1 MIIML
6 NHSRYGRFVIFFIL
20 LIITCSI
27 LLIGN
32 YPLLAN
38 IIFVIIIGALLVNLF
53 IEYLIIQIFR
63 KIYFQKP
70 SIEVEPWVELIADCR
85 GVEARAMLN
94 RRDQSAP
101 LLLMIHGW
109 KSSAESVRERA
120 EWFCDQGWH
129 ALIVEMPG
137 HGKAMTVE
145 KWTAIRVIEHTVELM
160 SALDSLLPP
169 QDITEIVYYGHSM
182 GGFVGL
188 NLSKRIDDYPWGNK
202 IKGWILESPMTKYSL
217 VYEDSIKRN
226 RIPKILHSSIQKR
239 LFAQLSALHPQENT
253 IHSLMQLDV
262 PLWGLPQQPT
272 LILQA
277 EEDSVLGRS
286 HYDLLVSSMVDA
298 GREGI
303 LTTHLIEDLPHS
315 GARTN
320 STRNYHI
327 EQWLEKS
334 F

>member
-1 MIIML
+1 MVIMIKQ
-6 NHSRYGRFVIFFIL
+6 SRYGRFVIFLIL
-20 LIITCSI
+20 LIISCSI

-38 IIFVIIIGALLVNLF
+38 ILFAIIICLISINLF

-63 KIYFQKP
+63 EIKFQKP
-70 SIEVEPWVELIADCR
+70 SIEIEPWVELIADCH

-137 HGKAMTVE
+137 HGKAMPVE
-145 KWTAIRVIEHTVELM
+145 KWTAIKVVEHTVKLM
-160 SALDSLLPP
+160 SALDRLLLPEE
-169 QDITEIVYYGHSM
+169 ITEITYYGHSM

-217 VYEDSIKRN
+217 VYEESIKRN
-226 RIPKILHSSIQKR
+226 RVPKILHSSIQKR
-239 LFAQLSALHPQENT
+239 LFSQLSAIHPQENT

-262 PLWGLPQQPT
+262 PIWGLPQQPT
-272 LILQA
+272 LVLQA
-277 EEDSVLGRS
+277 EEDSILGRS
-286 HYDLLVSSMVDA
+286 HYDLLVSSMIDA
-298 GREGI
+298 GREEI
-303 LTTHLIEDLPHS
+303 LTTHLIADLPHS

-320 STRNYHI
+320 SKRNHHI
-327 EQWLEKS
+327 KQWLENG

>member
-1 MIIML
+1 
-6 NHSRYGRFVIFFIL
+6 
-20 LIITCSI
+20 
-27 LLIGN
+27 
-32 YPLLAN
+32 
-38 IIFVIIIGALLVNLF
+38 
-53 IEYLIIQIFR
+53 
-63 KIYFQKP
+63 
-70 SIEVEPWVELIADCR
+70 
-85 GVEARAMLN
+85 
-94 RRDQSAP
+94 
-101 LLLMIHGW
+101 
-109 KSSAESVRERA
+109 
-120 EWFCDQGWH
+120 
-129 ALIVEMPG
+129 
-137 HGKAMTVE
+137 
-145 KWTAIRVIEHTVELM
+145 
-160 SALDSLLPP
+160 
-169 QDITEIVYYGHSM
+169 
-182 GGFVGL
+182 
-188 NLSKRIDDYPWGNK
+188 
-202 IKGWILESPMTKYSL
+202 MTKYSL

>member
-1 MIIML
+1 MVVMIKQ
-6 NHSRYGRFVIFFIL
+6 SKYGRVVIFLIL
-20 LIITCSI
+20 LIFACSI

-38 IIFVIIIGALLVNLF
+38 IIFVIIIVVISINLF

-63 KIYFQKP
+63 EIHFEKP
-70 SIEVEPWVELIADCR
+70 SIEIEPWIELIADCQ

-137 HGKAMTVE
+137 HGKAMPVE
-145 KWTAIRVIEHTVELM
+145 KWTAIRVVEHTVELM
-160 SALDSLLPP
+160 NALDSLLLPE
-169 QDITEIVYYGHSM
+169 DITEITYYGHSM

-226 RIPKILHSSIQKR
+226 RIPKILHLSIQKR
-239 LFAQLSALHPQENT
+239 LFAQLSAIHPQEDT

-262 PLWGLPQQPT
+262 PIWGLPQQPT

-277 EEDSVLGRS
+277 EEDSILGRS

-298 GREGI
+298 GREEI

-315 GARTN
+315 GARVN
-320 STRNYHI
+320 SKRTHHI
-327 EQWLEKS
+327 AQWLENG

>member
-20 LIITCSI
+20 LIITSSI

-53 IEYLIIQIFR
+53 IEYLIIQIFK

-120 EWFCDQGWH
+120 EWFCERGWH

-137 HGKAMTVE
+137 HGKAMSVE
-145 KWTAIRVIEHTVELM
+145 KWTAIRVVEHAVELM
-160 SALDSLLPP
+160 SALDSLLLPE
-169 QDITEIVYYGHSM
+169 DITEITYYGHSM

-277 EEDSVLGRS
+277 EEDSILGRS
-286 HYDLLVSSMVDA
+286 HYDLLVSSMVNA

-315 GARTN
+315 GARIN
-320 STRNYHI
+320 STRNHHI
-327 EQWLEKS
+327 EQWLENG

>member
-1 MIIML
+1 M
-6 NHSRYGRFVIFFIL
+6 
-20 LIITCSI
+20 
-27 LLIGN
+27 
-32 YPLLAN
+32 AN
-38 IIFVIIIGALLVNLF
+38 ISLVVIIGAISINLF
-53 IEYLIIQIFR
+53 IEYLIIQIFK
-63 KIYFQKP
+63 KIHFQKP
-70 SIEVEPWVELIADCR
+70 SIEIEPWTELITDCR

-94 RRDQSAP
+94 RRDESAP

-137 HGKAMTVE
+137 HGKAMAVE
-145 KWTAIRVIEHTVELM
+145 KWTAIRVVEHTVELM

-239 LFAQLSALHPQENT
+239 LFAQLSALHPQEHP

-277 EEDSVLGRS
+277 EVDTILGRS

-298 GREGI
+298 GREKI
-303 LTTHLIEDLPHS
+303 LTKHLIEDLPHS

-320 STRNYHI
+320 VTRNYHI
-327 EQWLEKS
+327 EQWLENG

>member
-120 EWFCDQGWH
+120 EWFCERGWH

-137 HGKAMTVE
+137 HGKAMSVE
-145 KWTAIRVIEHTVELM
+145 KWTAIRVVEHTVELM
-160 SALDSLLPP
+160 SALDSLLAPEE
-169 QDITEIVYYGHSM
+169 ITEITYYGHSM
-182 GGFVGL
+182 GGFIGL

>member
-1 MIIML
+1 ML

-120 EWFCDQGWH
+120 EWFCERGWH

-137 HGKAMTVE
+137 HGKAMSVE
-145 KWTAIRVIEHTVELM
+145 KWTAIRVVEHTVELM
-160 SALDSLLPP
+160 SALDSLLAPEE
-169 QDITEIVYYGHSM
+169 ITEITYYGHSM
-182 GGFVGL
+182 GGFIGL

>member
-20 LIITCSI
+20 LIITSSI

-53 IEYLIIQIFR
+53 IEYLIIQIFK

-137 HGKAMTVE
+137 HGKAMSVE
-145 KWTAIRVIEHTVELM
+145 KWTAIRVVEHAVELM
-160 SALDSLLPP
+160 SALDSLLLPE
-169 QDITEIVYYGHSM
+169 DITEITYYGHSM

-277 EEDSVLGRS
+277 EEDSILGRS
-286 HYDLLVSSMVDA
+286 HYDLLVSSMVNA

-315 GARTN
+315 GARIN
-320 STRNYHI
+320 STRNHHI
-327 EQWLEKS
+327 EQWLENG

>member
-20 LIITCSI
+20 LIITSSI

-262 PLWGLPQQPT
+262 PIWGLPQQPT
-272 LILQA
+272 LVLQA

-286 HYDLLVSSMVDA
+286 HYDLLVSSMVNA

-315 GARTN
+315 GARIN
-320 STRNYHI
+320 STRNHHI
-327 EQWLEKS
+327 EQWLENG

>member
-1 MIIML
+1 ML

-20 LIITCSI
+20 LIITSSI

-53 IEYLIIQIFR
+53 IEYLIIQIFK

-137 HGKAMTVE
+137 HGKAMSVE
-145 KWTAIRVIEHTVELM
+145 KWTAIRVVEHAVELM
-160 SALDSLLPP
+160 SALDSLLLPE
-169 QDITEIVYYGHSM
+169 DITEITYYGHSM

-277 EEDSVLGRS
+277 EEDSILGRS
-286 HYDLLVSSMVDA
+286 HYDLLVSSMV
-298 GREGI
+298 
-303 LTTHLIEDLPHS
+303 
-315 GARTN
+315 
-320 STRNYHI
+320 
-327 EQWLEKS
+327 
-334 F
+334 

>member
-1 MIIML
+1 MIKQ
-6 NHSRYGRFVIFFIL
+6 SRYGRFVIFLIL
-20 LIITCSI
+20 LIITCST
-27 LLIGN
+27 LLFGN

-38 IIFVIIIGALLVNLF
+38 AIFVIIIGAISIEIF

-63 KIYFQKP
+63 KIHFRKP
-70 SIEVEPWVELIADCR
+70 SIKIEPWVELIADCH

-120 EWFCDQGWH
+120 EWFCDRGWH

-137 HGKAMTVE
+137 HGKAMPVE
-145 KWTAIRVIEHTVELM
+145 KWTAIRVVEHTVELM
-160 SALDSLLPP
+160 SALDSLLLPE
-169 QDITEIVYYGHSM
+169 DIAEITYYGHSM

-202 IKGWILESPMTKYSL
+202 IKGWILESPMTKYSM
-217 VYEDSIKRN
+217 VYEDSIERN
-226 RIPKILHSSIQKR
+226 NIPKILHSSIQKR

>member
-1 MIIML
+1 MVIML
-6 NHSRYGRFVIFFIL
+6 NQSRYGRFAIFFIL

-27 LLIGN
+27 LLLGN
-32 YPLLAN
+32 YSLEAK
-38 IIFVIIIGALLVNLF
+38 IIFVIIIAAMSINLF

-63 KIYFQKP
+63 KLHFQKP
-70 SIEVEPWVELIADCR
+70 SIEIEPWLELIADCR

-94 RRDQSAP
+94 RRDESAP

-145 KWTAIRVIEHTVELM
+145 KWTAIRVVEHTVELM

-169 QDITEIVYYGHSM
+169 QEITEIIYYGHSM

-188 NLSKRIDDYPWGNK
+188 NLSKRIDNLPWGHK
-202 IKGWILESPMTKYSL
+202 IKGWILESPMTKYSMI
-217 VYEDSIKRN
+217 YEDSIRRN
-226 RIPKILHSSIQKR
+226 KIPKILHSSIQKR
-239 LFAQLSALHPQENT
+239 LFTQFSALHPQENP
-253 IHSLMQLDV
+253 IHSLMELDV
-262 PLWGLPQQPT
+262 PIWGLPQQPT

-277 EEDSVLGRS
+277 EVDTVLGRS
-286 HYDLLVSSMVDA
+286 HYDLLVSSMVGA
-298 GREGI
+298 GREKI

-315 GARTN
+315 GARNN
-320 STRNYHI
+320 SARNHHI
-327 EQWLEKS
+327 EQWLENN